1 MRARIIRR
9 YSNFERN
16 NKIRRR
22 YFKFSRKVKKNY
34 NNFRKRRFNNRK
46 YFRKNKSKLT
56 GEQLDKDL
64 DNYFKKEEV
73 KDNEVKATDD
83 KMQVDKEE
91 NVEKKVENTTN

>member
-16 NKIRRR
+16 HKIRGR
-22 YFKFSRKVKKNY
+22 YFKNFRKVKKNY
-34 NNFRKRRFNNRK
+34 NNFRKRRFNNGK
-46 YFRKNKSKLT
+46 FFRRNKSKLT
-56 GEQLDKDL
+56 GEKLDKEL
-64 DNYFKKEEV
+64 DNYFEKQEV

-91 NVEKKVENTTN
+91 NVEKKVENTSN